1 MYSRIVCLL
10 SRSAGPALGC
20 LIFALALSPGLAKAL
35 DTAQAAAFLNSLQ
48 TEAAAQL
55 GDTAVSSE
63 EKEQRFRKLF
73 NENFDVPAIGR
84 FVVGRYWR
92 SASEAE
98 REEFLSVFEDAMVQ
112 RFLPLL
118 AENSSDR
125 FQVGNVT
132 ADSRSEDMA
141 LVDSVIER
149 QEGEPYKVTWRLR
162 ESDGSFKILDIVAE
176 GVSMAITYR
185 SEYATVLKNNGGAL
199 PPLTEALRQK
209 VASGAFAPQ
218 VN

>member
-1 MYSRIVCLL
+1 MRSRTVGLF
-10 SRSAGPALGC
+10 SRCAGPILGC
-20 LIFALALSPGLAKAL
+20 LIFALVLLPDLARAL
-35 DTAQAAAFLNSLQ
+35 DTAEAATFLNSLQ

-55 GDTAVSSE
+55 GDTSVSSE

-73 NENFDVPAIGR
+73 NENFDVPTIGR

-98 REEFLSVFEDAMVQ
+98 RQEFLAVFEDAMVQ

-125 FQVGNVT
+125 FQVGNVI

-149 QEGEPYKVTWRLR
+149 PEGEPYKVTWRLR

-185 SEYATVLKNNGGAL
+185 SEYATVLKNNGGSL
-199 PPLTEALRQK
+199 PPLTEALREK